1 MLARLI
7 CFLLGHSFNEVETRE
22 TPHPDVF
29 VIRGKCAR
37 CGKLTLQ
44 VHDFRQPEWPE

>member
-7 CFLLGHSFNEVETRE
+7 CFLLGHSFDKAEMRE

-29 VIRGKCAR
+29 MVRGKCAR
-37 CGKLTLQ
+37 CGALALQ
-44 VHDFRQPEWPE
+44 VHDFRQPKWPE